1 MEIIMEL
8 FSTDFIVFRIGDYPL
23 SLIELIGTISGL
35 ISVYLASKA
44 NLYTWPTGIIN
55 EIAFFILF
63 YQVHLYSDMLL
74 QVYFLGISIYGWVF
88 WKEKV
93 KEDEKVL
100 LLKIYGWIIYSVILL
115 FGTILLGF
123 LMSQIHLYLPDI
135 FIVPTTFPFSD
146 AFTTVASILALI
158 LLARKNVA
166 SWVLWILVDIVAIF
180 IYFQKG
186 ILFIAWEYVV
196 FLMLAIIGLFK
207 WIKVYNGG

>member
-1 MEIIMEL
+1 MEL